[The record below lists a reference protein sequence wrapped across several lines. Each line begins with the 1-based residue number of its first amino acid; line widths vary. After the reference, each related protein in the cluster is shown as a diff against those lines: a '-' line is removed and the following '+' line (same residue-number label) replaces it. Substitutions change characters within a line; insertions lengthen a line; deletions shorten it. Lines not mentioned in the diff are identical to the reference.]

1 MKEPTNESTTLL
13 SRYAD
18 GPARLEAAI
27 AGLTEAGLDL
37 AQSADTWTIRQIV
50 HHVVDGDDLWQTCTK
65 AALASGDGA
74 FSLQW
79 YWDIP
84 QDRWVE
90 IWDYAGRPVEPSL
103 ERFRANRRHIV
114 ELLRHIPD
122 AWERS
127 IRVRWPHGQEERVTV
142 WDVVEMQA
150 GHVMGHIDDIRAIR
164 HTHGV

>member
-1 MKEPTNESTTLL
+1 MTEPKRDPATLL
-13 SRYAD
+13 ARYGD

-27 AGLTEAGLDL
+27 AGLTEAELDL
-37 AQSADTWTIRQIV
+37 ARSADTWTIRQIV

-65 AALASGDGA
+65 AALAADEGV

-90 IWDYAGRPVEPSL
+90 IWDYAGRPVESSL

-114 ELLRHIPD
+114 DLLQRIPD

-127 IRVRWPHGQEERVTV
+127 IRIQWPRGQEEQVTV
-142 WDVVEMQA
+142 WDVIDMQA
-150 GHVMGHIDDIRAIR
+150 GHTMGHIDDIRAIR
-164 HTHGV
+164 RAHGV